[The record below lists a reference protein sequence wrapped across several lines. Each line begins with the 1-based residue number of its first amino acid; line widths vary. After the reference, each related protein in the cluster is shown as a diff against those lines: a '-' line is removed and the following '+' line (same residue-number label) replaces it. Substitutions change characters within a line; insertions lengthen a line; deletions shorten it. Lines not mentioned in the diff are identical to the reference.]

1 MAYIRSSETAV
12 YEHVR
17 DVIDRGIASGEFF
30 ECDSHVL
37 ALGYI
42 GMTLGSYRWLRPQG
56 RRSAQEIA
64 VEFSTALLRGLI
76 KDEAV
81 RSAEPLGIDVKTT
94 AAAND

>member
-1 MAYIRSSETAV
+1 
-12 YEHVR
+12 
-17 DVIDRGIASGEFF
+17 
-30 ECDSHVL
+30 
-37 ALGYI
+37 
-42 GMTLGSYRWLRPQG
+42 MTLGSYRWLRPQG